1 MNKDM
6 NESNQQD
13 SEKDLQAPPKLVAA
27 LKEASRRS
35 VFVPLYVDS
44 AILKAA
50 REHLQKPTASTFAL
64 RRWML
69 WPALA
74 AVCLL
79 IVCVAVR
86 FVMTS
91 TQPRYAREDLNH
103 DGKVDIL
110 DSFALARE
118 LKAGKQLPAAYDI
131 NGDGV
136 VDERDVALIAAHA
149 VELKKD
155 SGT

>member
-1 MNKDM
+1 M

-13 SEKDLQAPPKLVAA
+13 SEKNLTAPPKLLAA
-27 LKEASRRS
+27 LKEVSRRD
-35 VFVPLYVDS
+35 VFVPPYVDN

-50 REHLQKPTASTFAL
+50 REHLHKPAASTFVF

-74 AVCLL
+74 ALCLL
-79 IVCVAVR
+79 TLCVAR
-86 FVMTS
+86 LMITS
-91 TQPRYAREDLNH
+91 NQPRYAREDLNH

-118 LKAGKQLPAAYDI
+118 LKAGKPLPAAYDI

-136 VDERDVALIAAHA
+136 VDQRDVALIAAHA

-155 SGT
+155 NGT

>member
-1 MNKDM
+1 M
-6 NESNQQD
+6 NESNQHD
-13 SEKDLQAPPKLVAA
+13 SEKDLEAPPKLVAA
-27 LKEASRRS
+27 LKEVSRRD
-35 VFVPLYVDS
+35 VFVPPYVDS
-44 AILKAA
+44 TILKAA
-50 REHLQKPTASTFAL
+50 REHLHQTARPSFVF

-74 AVCLL
+74 GLCLL
-79 IVCVAVR
+79 ILCVARLVI
-86 FVMTS
+86 TS
-91 TQPRYAREDLNH
+91 NQPHYAREDLNH

-118 LKAGKQLPAAYDI
+118 LKTGKQLPAAYDI

-155 SGT
+155 NGT

>member
-1 MNKDM
+1 M
-6 NESNQQD
+6 NENSQD
-13 SEKDLQAPPKLVAA
+13 RHEQDFGIPPKLAAA
-27 LKEASRRS
+27 LKDVSS
-35 VFVPLYVDS
+35 QKVFVPPYVDS

-50 REHLQKPTASTFAL
+50 RQRMDKGAKTPRF

-74 AVCLL
+74 AACTLIFCVVRLL
-79 IVCVAVR
+79 TTSGHSS
-86 FVMTS
+86 FV
-91 TQPRYAREDLNH
+91 REDLNH

-118 LKAGKQLPAAYDI
+118 LKSSKRLPATYDV

-136 VDERDVALIAAHA
+136 VDERDVRLITAHA
-149 VELKKD
+149 VQLNKGNG
-155 SGT
+155 S

>member
-1 MNKDM
+1 MH
-6 NESNQQD
+6 ESNQHD
-13 SEKDLQAPPKLVAA
+13 SEKDLEAPPRLIAA
-27 LKEASRRS
+27 LKEASRRDI
-35 VFVPLYVDS
+35 FVPPYVDR
-44 AILKAA
+44 AILKTA
-50 REHLQKPTASTFAL
+50 RGHLHKPASPSFVF
-64 RRWML
+64 RRWIL

-74 AVCLL
+74 AVCVL
-79 IVCVAVR
+79 IICVVR
-86 FVMTS
+86 LDMTPA
-91 TQPRYAREDLNH
+91 QPRYAREDLNH

-155 SGT
+155 NGT